1 MYMYFYHIKIIIYL
15 FICLFIDPP
24 FVTVQDDSVSV
35 ERGSTAVL
43 RCNATS
49 QLDVSLSWVFEGSP
63 TLPMNSTV
71 SDEGRT
77 LIIGTRFLNHSG
89 VYSCVATDGISTV
102 TRDVRLNILCKHL
115 NIFSILLFIYL
126 LLNFESRIT

>member
-1 MYMYFYHIKIIIYL
+1 MYMYMYCYHIKIIIYL
-15 FICLFIDPP
+15 FIYLFIDPP
-24 FVTVQDDSVSV
+24 FVRVQDDSVSV

-63 TLPMNSTV
+63 MLPMNSTV
-71 SDEGRT
+71 SDGGRT

-102 TRDVRLNILCKHL
+102 SRDVRLNILCKHL
-115 NIFSILLFIYL
+115 THIIFFYFIIY
-126 LLNFESRIT
+126 